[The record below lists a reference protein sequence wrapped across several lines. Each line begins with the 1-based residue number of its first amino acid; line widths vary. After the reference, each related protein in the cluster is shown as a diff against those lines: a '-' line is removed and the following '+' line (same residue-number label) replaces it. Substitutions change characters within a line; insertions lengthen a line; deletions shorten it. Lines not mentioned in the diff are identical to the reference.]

1 MTTGELFLAVED
13 WARER
18 NLLEPE
24 YKSRQALKVM
34 EEVGET
40 MAALARG
47 DKEKLADGI
56 GDSIVTLIIDTYAD
70 DPSDSRA
77 DVLND

>member
-24 YKSRQALKVM
+24 YKK
-34 EEVGET
+34 
-40 MAALARG
+40 
-47 DKEKLADGI
+47 
-56 GDSIVTLIIDTYAD
+56 
-70 DPSDSRA
+70 PSGT
-77 DVLND
+77 